1 MRKTEV
7 ILQFIED
14 NYINN
19 DSVDS
24 LLDEIDITRKQL
36 ITRLFKIANKTLGE
50 FENSEYESNLVLNIC
65 NFIFMLC
72 EEEDFNEEQVMIFR
86 NRIKKTREAMLAIGN
101 KFKNDTLFKA
111 ANILDEIILD
121 KKLDVEP
128 IITLIKSLI
137 DKKEDINIIKKILST
152 NRGAIILDGN
162 SLFDYTFNLAL
173 SALANNTDE
182 IYYYISLLKIFY
194 NTKIDRDRY
203 VRMLN
208 VVSDDTNIFANEI
221 YSILYG
227 YKRSLDT
234 NELINKYG
242 IIEKVNDARVK
253 NIIHPCTQN
262 IITIDSASTEIRDDA
277 ISIKRLRN
285 KYIIGLHIADVGKSI
300 VPNSESDFIA
310 RNNYKCLYLSG
321 NRRLR
326 LFSNNTE
333 RNLSL
338 NQDKN
343 RNVISLYIL
352 MNDSGDIL
360 DYYIVENDII
370 VRRNLTYAQADRI
383 INFET
388 STGYEKDLRVLY
400 DLSLALGE
408 KNATKKE
415 YWSKRGKEINSKSG
429 NIISE
434 FMVLYNYLIANIA
447 KDSQID
453 YVYRIQDESYFDSL
467 IESLKLDLD
476 ESTLKVI
483 HNIYLKSKYSNEPS
497 FHSGL
502 GLDVYSH
509 SADPI
514 RRYPDL
520 YNQFLLHKYYFKD
533 LDFNYSYEQF
543 LMMIEYFNQRNV
555 ELNLMRSEYARALKK
570 S

>member
-310 RNNYKCLYLSG
+310 RNNYKCLYC
-321 NRRLR
+321 
-326 LFSNNTE
+326 
-333 RNLSL
+333 
-338 NQDKN
+338 
-343 RNVISLYIL
+343 
-352 MNDSGDIL
+352 
-360 DYYIVENDII
+360 
-370 VRRNLTYAQADRI
+370 
-383 INFET
+383 
-388 STGYEKDLRVLY
+388 
-400 DLSLALGE
+400 
-408 KNATKKE
+408 
-415 YWSKRGKEINSKSG
+415 
-429 NIISE
+429 
-434 FMVLYNYLIANIA
+434 
-447 KDSQID
+447 
-453 YVYRIQDESYFDSL
+453 
-467 IESLKLDLD
+467 
-476 ESTLKVI
+476 
-483 HNIYLKSKYSNEPS
+483 
-497 FHSGL
+497 
-502 GLDVYSH
+502 
-509 SADPI
+509 
-514 RRYPDL
+514 
-520 YNQFLLHKYYFKD
+520 
-533 LDFNYSYEQF
+533 
-543 LMMIEYFNQRNV
+543 
-555 ELNLMRSEYARALKK
+555 
-570 S
+570 